1 MNKKLRILSV
11 LVGIGVAWLIGG
23 CSGDPIISRSVVP
36 LKLEITVVSGDP
48 ASVVVNEAKDI
59 MGGSGLN
66 SESGGE
72 LSNLSYISGGRLNT
86 YLFSGMSVTDVV
98 SIHKDIS
105 KVEDNTDI
113 RTMRMFINS
122 PGGSAFAGLAIAD
135 MINQARSR
143 GWTVEANATGI
154 VASAAVPVFA
164 VCSPRYAAEGT
175 LFMVHEA
182 ALWKWPGKE
191 TASDI
196 RAQQKLMIVLQ
207 DQYLSYLVDNS
218 NLSHD
223 AWVEK
228 ERATTWFTAD
238 EALLWGLVDD
248 IR

>member
-1 MNKKLRILSV
+1 MKKMSV
-11 LVGIGVAWLIGG
+11 LRMLSLMVSIGAAWLIGG
-23 CSGDPIISRSVVP
+23 CSGDPVISKSIAP
-36 LKLEITVVSGDP
+36 LRLEVTVVSGDP
-48 ASVVVNEAKDI
+48 ASVVVDKDH
-59 MGGSGLN
+59 MGDSGLN
-66 SESGGE
+66 RESGSE

-86 YLFSGMSVTDVV
+86 YLFSGMSVVDVV
-98 SIHKDIS
+98 NIHKDVS

-113 RTMRMFINS
+113 RTMRLFINS

-135 MINQARSR
+135 MINQASSR

-207 DQYLSYLVDNS
+207 DQYLSYLIENS
-218 NLSHD
+218 NLDHAS
-223 AWVEK
+223 WVEK
-228 ERATTWFTAD
+228 ERATTWFTAA
-238 EALLWGLVDD
+238 EALSWGLVDD